1 MRRIVLLIALI
12 LGSSVAQTPPT
23 NPLRI
28 GRDVP
33 EGAIGIVR
41 GKPVPIALFIDEL
54 LAVQLQPE
62 GEGSATLTVME
73 QDRVVAKAATA
84 SGFTVEDAE
93 VDARIESI
101 ATQMKAAGLSL
112 EENLKSRGVEMP
124 AFRSRTRTL
133 VLLEKLA
140 RKELKLPPEIVV
152 ENHHSA
158 LWLKQA
164 LSQDPPQHDK
174 TQLPPGAIS
183 RVAGV
188 VITRE
193 ELAREL
199 MATLPA
205 QDLLR
210 TAETLVQLSLAEE
223 LAAAAAIELTP
234 ADSEAEWLRHAR
246 DFESKPEYKG
256 VAWADLVKQ
265 RFGQD
270 QAAFMAMRA
279 FRVRVLL
286 SALSRKQH
294 DDKALAEGYEKHRA
308 LYGPVYEVR
317 HLYLRA
323 TAKPDPAGKVL
334 SFEDAEV
341 RMKSVLT
348 QLDRGVTF
356 HELASLHSEDLQ
368 SRARGGLLDS
378 FTPGKNRFPPE
389 FVTALEPLE
398 AGAMTPPF
406 KSAAGWHVL
415 RLEKKSPPPALE
427 TVKEDLYNVLGR
439 ELFRR
444 EWMAADIGIDIRR
457 P

>member
-1 MRRIVLLIALI
+1 MPRILALMVLL
-12 LGSSVAQTPPT
+12 LGGSFAQTPPA

-33 EGAIGIVR
+33 EGAVGIVR
-41 GKPVPIALFIDEL
+41 GKPVPLALFIDEL

-62 GEGSATLTVME
+62 GEGLATLTVME
-73 QDRVVAKAATA
+73 QDRVVAKAAGSA
-84 SGFTVEDAE
+84 GFTAEDAE
-93 VDARIESI
+93 IDARIESI

-112 EENLKSRGVEMP
+112 EENLKTRGVEMP
-124 AFRSRTRTL
+124 AFRARTRTL

-140 RKELKLPPEIVV
+140 RKELKLPPEVVV

-164 LSQDPPQHDK
+164 LSQDPAQHD
-174 TQLPPGAIS
+174 TAQLPPGAIS

-188 VITRE
+188 VITRD

-205 QDLLR
+205 QELLR

-223 LAAAAAIELTP
+223 LAAAAKIEVTA
-234 ADSEAEWLRHAR
+234 ADSEAEWQRHAR

-270 QAAFMAMRA
+270 QAAFTAMRA

-294 DDKALAEGYEKHRA
+294 DDKALLAGYEQHLA

-323 TAKPDPAGKVL
+323 TNKPDPSGKVP
-334 SFEDAEV
+334 SFEDAET

-368 SRARGGLLDS
+368 SRARGGLLEA

-389 FVTALEPLE
+389 FATALALLEP
-398 AGAMTPPF
+398 GAMTAPF

-415 RLEKKSPPPALE
+415 RLEKKTPPPPLE
-427 TVKEDLYNVLGR
+427 VVKEDLYNVLGR